1 MVAELNAKIPTGT
14 NTINFHSDGFEIRF
28 DYDSFSN
35 KTIVAISHRVSIKLE
50 ESDLAMQMGFKENE
64 ILHCIKHCI
73 SVYDQY

>member
-1 MVAELNAKIPTGT
+1 MHERNKICLLFEYAWMVAELNAKIPTGT

-50 ESDLAMQMGFKENE
+50 ESDLAMQMGF
-64 ILHCIKHCI
+64 
-73 SVYDQY
+73 